1 MYIGTVVCEPLAFYN
16 ATIILVG
23 MIYYAIRNH
32 KLHYSLVL
40 GWLLSLCGAMIML
53 LNDKYIYI
61 FSSVEALRGHLDMLR
76 LNHKF
81 EISLLKDIPRYLFLI
96 ILLFYP

>member
-1 MYIGTVVCEPLAFYN
+1 
-16 ATIILVG
+16 

-61 FSSVEALRGHLDMLR
+61 FSSVEALRGHLDMLG

-81 EISLLKDIPRYLFLI
+81 EISLLKRYSKISLFNNII
-96 ILLFYP
+96 ILSLIVIILMILLLKVARS

>member
-1 MYIGTVVCEPLAFYN
+1 MLYVIISF
-16 ATIILVG
+16 TIVWF
-23 MIYYAIRNH
+23 
-32 KLHYSLVL
+32 

-61 FSSVEALRGHLDMLR
+61 FSSVEALRGHLDMLG

-81 EISLLKDIPRYLFLI
+81 EISLLKRYSKISLFNNII
-96 ILLFYP
+96 ILSLIVIILMILLLKVARS